1 MVSAKVV
8 EKLTLSIGFNFNH
21 VYLSSSADSEDD
33 NDDSTKGT
41 PKKKKLPNSEKEKE
55 GNRLYMIDYREGKK
69 KDAEAMAA
77 EKERLKV
84 NMLNPDYHLNTSYV
98 LVRGGMS

>member
-8 EKLTLSIGFNFNH
+8 EKLTLSIGFIFNH
-21 VYLSSSADSEDD
+21 VYLSSSDSEDD
-33 NDDSTKGT
+33 NDDSTKAT
-41 PKKKKLPNSEKEKE
+41 PKMKKLPKSEKEKE
-55 GNRLYMIDYREGKK
+55 GNRLYMIQYRVGKK
-69 KDAEAMAA
+69 EDAEAMTA

-98 LVRGGMS
+98 LVRDGMS